1 MDVQKKNLHQGLS
14 YFVRLAVAITCISA
28 LCLAVWAQRSADR
41 PPLPYR
47 FLFVISEQWKD
58 PASEIIEG
66 GGEFQSIAALLKSWG
81 LPFDILRLD
90 QQRIDKYH
98 VLDRAGHPLHGTI
111 IWDADPQELREE
123 DVSLVREL
131 VQDHGVGLLILG
143 NSVAAPELSNLAGLR
158 YVSEYKSPETLTF
171 KGDHFITRGL
181 AGREQEFLLG
191 AGFSTQSSKVI
202 AEEATVVATR
212 RSAPF
217 LTVRQFANSGRVA
230 WLGAER
236 AAAQF
241 QKPVIRDLLKR
252 SLVWVQG
259 YALYAEY
266 RKSVILAL
274 DDMGTSDKTFL
285 SYWHYRT
292 PTEEDIGAGLIAPL
306 KQRQAV
312 LNLMVNTGYVDR
324 KTQRVL
330 NPWEQRVVDEIDGK
344 TIHDFASTKRGIVAG
359 VKEGVFEI
367 QSHGWTHMLPDLYS
381 PPGPFWTAPIDGV
394 GSLDW
399 YNEFRDRL
407 RNREVPAA
415 TQRFHLQKAIEY
427 IRKDFGATPLCLI
440 AGGGEY
446 SKSFPNHTGRIA
458 ANLGFGLAELQAAI
472 YLSPNLVISLEPVVR
487 RTTWSYDKRLRAAE
501 IPWSIDG
508 PFWVGL
514 HDRDIALEIDSVKRL
529 LADLGDDVRYMTAN
543 EYAGYLHAQIERD
556 TGAQLA
562 LIVNYDDHYCRY
574 FQSRPSTWVLHLSDE
589 MRQSLK
595 QPIPEKQIIEIPKG
609 LGRHRVIP
617 LSK

>member
-1 MDVQKKNLHQGLS
+1 MDVQEKNLYQGLRR
-14 YFVRLAVAITCISA
+14 FVRLAVAILCVTA
-28 LCLAVWAQRSADR
+28 FCLASSAQTPAER

-47 FLFVISEQWKD
+47 FLFVISDQWKD

-66 GGEFQSIAALLKSWG
+66 GGEFQSIAALLKTWG

-98 VLDRAGHPLHGTI
+98 LLDRAGHPLHGTI

-131 VQDHGVGLLILG
+131 VQDHGVGLVILG
-143 NSVAAPELSNLAGLR
+143 NSVAAPAIASLAGLR
-158 YVSEYKSPETLTF
+158 YVSEYKSPDALTF

-191 AGFSTQSSKVI
+191 AGYSTQSSKVT

-236 AAAQF
+236 AASQF

-266 RKSVILAL
+266 RKSVILTL

-292 PTEEDIGAGLIAPL
+292 PTEEEIRAGLIAPL

-440 AGGGEY
+440 AGGSEY

-487 RTTWSYDKRLRAAE
+487 RTTWAYNRPLAAE
-501 IPWSIDG
+501 IPWNIDA

-514 HDRDIALEIDSVKRL
+514 HDRDIALEIDSFKRL
-529 LADLGDDVRYMTAN
+529 LADLGEGVRYLTTN
-543 EYAGYLHAQIERD
+543 EYAGYLHAQVERD

-589 MRQSLK
+589 TRQSLK
-595 QPIPEKQIIEIPKG
+595 QPVPEKQIIEIPKG